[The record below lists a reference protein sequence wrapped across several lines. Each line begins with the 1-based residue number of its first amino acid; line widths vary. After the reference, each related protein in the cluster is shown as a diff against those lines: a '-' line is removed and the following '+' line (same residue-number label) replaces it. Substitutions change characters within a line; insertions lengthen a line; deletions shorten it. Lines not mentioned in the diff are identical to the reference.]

1 MASLNFPT
9 EINGDSSLQ
18 KRPMKRIIE
27 PLTLMGAN
35 IHSKNGYLPMKFI
48 PSQSLQGIRYE
59 LPMASAQVKSAV
71 LLAGMFAKGQTEV
84 IEKTPTRDHTERM
97 LDLPIKKNPDG
108 SRSVFSS
115 KEVKIPPLSMSIPG
129 DFSSA
134 AFFIAAAL
142 LIPDSE
148 LLIANVSLNPT
159 RTGLITV
166 LKQMGAELHIDT
178 LREKPEP
185 IGNITVKYSHLHNVP
200 IDADIIPNI
209 IDEIPILAILAAVAE
224 GKFELHNARELRYKE
239 SDRISAM
246 VNNLKNTGILAEEFE
261 DGFKLSG
268 GQHFSGGKVQTFGDH
283 RIAMSFAIAN
293 LIADGEIVLDDPACT
308 NVSFPQFWSVLEKVT
323 ID

>member
-1 MASLNFPT
+1 
-9 EINGDSSLQ
+9 
-18 KRPMKRIIE
+18 
-27 PLTLMGAN
+27 
-35 IHSKNGYLPMKFI
+35 
-48 PSQSLQGIRYE
+48 
-59 LPMASAQVKSAV
+59 
-71 LLAGMFAKGQTEV
+71 
-84 IEKTPTRDHTERM
+84 
-97 LDLPIKKNPDG
+97 
-108 SRSVFSS
+108 
-115 KEVKIPPLSMSIPG
+115 MSIPG

-159 RTGLITV
+159 RIGLITV

-185 IGNITVKYSHLHNVP
+185 IGNITVKYSHLHNVS
-200 IDADIIPNI
+200 IGADIIPNI